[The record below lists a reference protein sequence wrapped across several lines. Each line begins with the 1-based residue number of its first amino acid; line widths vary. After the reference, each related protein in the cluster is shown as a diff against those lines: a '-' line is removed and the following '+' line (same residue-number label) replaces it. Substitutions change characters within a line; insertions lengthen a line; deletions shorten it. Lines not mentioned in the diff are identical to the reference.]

1 MTKKFLQKELEE
13 LKNSCQDSLY
23 WKTPPKRRS
32 YLVEYE
38 EKEDYY
44 DNIVLESLK
53 NYDNICGYKVGK
65 KVCFQKH
72 CNHEKDIE
80 KEDQNKEKREEAK
93 DNPLNLLIKAL
104 EMMIPKEDEIEKQED
119 IELPKLVPY
128 SDSEREDNI
137 YDTDVSISE
146 YEEEELIKGQVPMY
160 LLPAGYKFGN

>member
-1 MTKKFLQKELEE
+1 MTKKLLQKELEE
-13 LKNSCQDSLY
+13 LKNSCKDSLY
-23 WKTPPKRRS
+23 WNSPPKRRS

-53 NYDNICGYKVGK
+53 DYDNICGYKVGK

-72 CNHEKDIE
+72 CEHEKKTE
-80 KEDQNKEKREEAK
+80 EDQKEEEQEETQA
-93 DNPLNLLIKAL
+93 NPLSLLIKAL
-104 EMMIPKEDEIEKQED
+104 EMMIPEEDKVEKQD

-128 SDSEREDNI
+128 SDTEEEEDNI
-137 YDTDVSISE
+137 YDTDVSMSE